1 MSIGTIDKRTSRRSR
16 KTELRPPEPAQ
27 VDPAPQ
33 LVLDAVSHAE
43 RQRLSFAT
51 GLEGPEAEHIAATSL
66 EILGRYGWTMLHEDH
81 WPGQTEP
88 QLVHV
93 AVGPGGVVVVTE
105 KAWIGHVVVDDGIL
119 RHNGYR
125 CEKDLE
131 GLSAAVGTI
140 ESLLPPEHRSVVVG
154 VIYVAPRDMAP
165 QTTAGVY
172 VVGRLHLASLLVGM
186 PQRLSPVDVAD
197 ITRILTRVLGRPVTP
212 MVESGAGAIS
222 TGTMF
227 FPTASQDTSAYFNP
241 RALPPELE
249 PGSNFAP
256 LAPALP
262 TAHLNRFG
270 IPETAADVP
279 TPQPAPEFRRTPRWD
294 DASRLTPWR

>member
-1 MSIGTIDKRTSRRSR
+1 MSIGTIDKRGSRRAR
-16 KTELRPPEPAQ
+16 KTELLPPEPAQ

-33 LVLDAVSHAE
+33 LVLNAVSHAE
-43 RQRLSFAT
+43 RQHLSFAT
-51 GLEGPEAEHIAATSL
+51 ALEGPEAEHIATTSL
-66 EILGRYGWTMLHEDH
+66 EILGRYGWTALHEDH
-81 WPGQTEP
+81 WPGQTEA

-105 KAWIGHVVVDDGIL
+105 KAWTGHVVVDDGVL

-186 PQRLSPVDVAD
+186 PQRLSPIDVAD

-212 MVESGAGAIS
+212 MVDSGAGAIS
-222 TGTMF
+222 TGTGS
-227 FPTASQDTSAYFNP
+227 FPSASQDTSAYFNP

-256 LAPALP
+256 AAPAFP

-270 IPETAADVP
+270 IRETAADVP

-294 DASRLTPWR
+294 EASRLTPWR

>member
-1 MSIGTIDKRTSRRSR
+1 MSTSTIDKRASRRSR
-16 KTELRPPEPAQ
+16 KTELLPPEPAQ
-27 VDPAPQ
+27 VDPATQ
-33 LVLDAVSHAE
+33 LVLDAVAHAE
-43 RQRLSFAT
+43 RQHLSFAT
-51 GLEGPEAEHIAATSL
+51 ELEGSEAEHIATTSL
-66 EILGRYGWTMLHEDH
+66 EILGRYGWTLLHEDH

-105 KAWIGHVVVDDGIL
+105 KAWIGHVVVDDGVL
-119 RHNGYR
+119 RHDGYR

-131 GLSAAVGTI
+131 DLSTAVGTI

-154 VIYVAPRDMAP
+154 VIYVAPRDMPP
-165 QTTAGVY
+165 QMAAGVH

-186 PQRLSPVDVAD
+186 PQQLSSIDVAD

-212 MVESGAGAIS
+212 MVDSGAGAIS
-222 TGTMF
+222 SGNMF

-256 LAPALP
+256 VAPAFP

-270 IPETAADVP
+270 IQQAAAHVP
-279 TPQPAPEFRRTPRWD
+279 APQPAPEYRWAPRWD

>member
-1 MSIGTIDKRTSRRSR
+1 MSTSTIDKRASRRSR
-16 KTELRPPEPAQ
+16 KTELLPPEPAQ
-27 VDPAPQ
+27 VDPATQ
-33 LVLDAVSHAE
+33 LVLDAVAHAE
-43 RQRLSFAT
+43 RQHLSFAT
-51 GLEGPEAEHIAATSL
+51 ELEGSEAEHIATTSL
-66 EILGRYGWTMLHEDH
+66 EILGRYGWTLLHEDH
-81 WPGQTEP
+81 LPGQTEP

-105 KAWIGHVVVDDGIL
+105 KAWIGHVVVDDGVL
-119 RHNGYR
+119 RHDGYR

-131 GLSAAVGTI
+131 DLSTAVGTI

-154 VIYVAPRDMAP
+154 VIYVAPRDMPP
-165 QTTAGVY
+165 QMTAGVH

-186 PQRLSPVDVAD
+186 PQQLSSIDVAD
-197 ITRILTRVLGRPVTP
+197 ITRILTRVLGRPVSP
-212 MVESGAGAIS
+212 MVYSGAGAIS
-222 TGTMF
+222 SGNMF

-256 LAPALP
+256 VAPALP

-270 IPETAADVP
+270 IQQAAAHVP
-279 TPQPAPEFRRTPRWD
+279 APQPAPEYRWAPRLD

>member
-1 MSIGTIDKRTSRRSR
+1 MSIGTIDRRASRRAR
-16 KTELRPPEPAQ
+16 KTELLLPEPVQ
-27 VDPAPQ
+27 VDPAAQ

-51 GLEGPEAEHIAATSL
+51 ELEGPEAEHIATTSL
-66 EILGRYGWTMLHEDH
+66 EILGRYGWSVLHEDH

-88 QLVHV
+88 QLAHV
-93 AVGPGGVVVVTE
+93 AVGPGGVVVVVE
-105 KAWIGHVVVDDGIL
+105 KAWIGHVVVDDGVL

-125 CEKDLE
+125 CEKDLD
-131 GLSAAVGTI
+131 GLSVAVGTI

-165 QTTAGVY
+165 QMTAGVH

-186 PQRLSPVDVAD
+186 PQQLSPIDVAD

-212 MVESGAGAIS
+212 MVDSGAGAIS
-222 TGTMF
+222 TGTRF
-227 FPTASQDTSAYFNP
+227 FPVTSQDTSAYFNP
-241 RALPPELE
+241 RAVPPELE

-256 LAPALP
+256 VVAVFP
-262 TAHLNRFG
+262 TPHVDRFG
-270 IPETAADVP
+270 IRTDAGVP
-279 TPQPAPEFRRTPRWD
+279 TPQLAPEYRRTSRWD
-294 DASRLTPWR
+294 DASRATPWR

>member
-105 KAWIGHVVVDDGIL
+105 KAWTGHVVVDDGVL

-131 GLSAAVGTI
+131 DLSAAVMTI
-140 ESLLPPEHRSVVVG
+140 ESLLPPEHRGVVTG

-165 QTTAGVY
+165 QLTGGVH
-172 VVGRLHLASLLVGM
+172 VVGRLHLASLLVGL
-186 PQRLSPVDVAD
+186 PQQLSPIDVAD
-197 ITRILTRVLGRPVTP
+197 ITHILSRVLGRPVTP
-212 MVESGAGAIS
+212 MVDFGGGAIS

-227 FPTASQDTSAYFNP
+227 FPTASQDTAAYFNP

-256 LAPALP
+256 TAPAFA
-262 TAHLNRFG
+262 TALFNRFG
-270 IPETAADVP
+270 NPVVATVVP
-279 TPQPAPEFRRTPRWD
+279 TPQSAPSYRRGGRRGDVARQTH
-294 DASRLTPWR
+294 WR

>member
-1 MSIGTIDKRTSRRSR
+1 MSIGTIDRRSSRRAR
-16 KTELRPPEPAQ
+16 KTELLPPEPAQ
-27 VDPAPQ
+27 VDPASQ
-33 LVLDAVSHAE
+33 LILDAVSHAE

-51 GLEGPEAEHIAATSL
+51 ELEGPEAEHIATTSL
-66 EILGRYGWTMLHEDH
+66 EILGRYGWAVLHEDH

-105 KAWIGHVVVDDGIL
+105 KAWTGHVVVDDGIL

-140 ESLLPPEHRSVVVG
+140 GSRLPPEHRSAVVG

-165 QTTAGVY
+165 QLTANVH

-186 PQRLSPVDVAD
+186 PQRLSPIDVAE
-197 ITRILTRVLGRPVTP
+197 ITRILTWVLGRPVSP
-212 MVESGAGAIS
+212 MAESGGGAIS
-222 TGTMF
+222 TGTTF
-227 FPTASQDTSAYFNP
+227 FPTASQDTAAYSNP

-256 LAPALP
+256 TAPAFP
-262 TAHLNRFG
+262 TALFNRFG
-270 IPETAADVP
+270 TRWERPSCRRRNPPPATAGVVGVV
-279 TPQPAPEFRRTPRWD
+279 T
-294 DASRLTPWR
+294 